1 MLIILLIRLNKNKKY
16 NIKVIMN
23 YYDYIIIGLNPSALT
38 LAYYLSNIGK
48 IVLLVNDN
56 KNLYISDAN
65 IYSDSFINFKNL
77 LNKEFVCNFNDLF
90 IPMKFNSEKLF
101 KFEENI
107 FFREFVQLLFND
119 NVSDLTLDKFI
130 NQYYSKCSLNLV
142 NNIDSICK
150 IMLGKSYIDTLVE
163 EFVYLLNKE
172 ITYKFYQPKEPLH
185 DKLYNIWLQNIYDTK
200 NCNIMLDSIIGKITS
215 ENNIAKT
222 IEINNKKI
230 NVNNII
236 YCIDSKI
243 NKTISMKFH
252 WNYKLD
258 LQNIWN
264 LPNTDWEI
272 FYIVQSDY
280 TYFNDNS
287 LQTVISIKINNIYA
301 KSTYIHKNAIECTK
315 EELINE
321 TFRQLKEVFINLP
334 NPTEVFM
341 INDKDNLKYEN
352 FENIH
357 IINNND
363 SYDYIEKSIIKSKK
377 LIHKLEKDTNK
388 TIKIY
393 EPDNVTDIIKFLFMI
408 NIILHMINY

>member
-1 MLIILLIRLNKNKKY
+1 
-16 NIKVIMN
+16 
-23 YYDYIIIGLNPSALT
+23 
-38 LAYYLSNIGK
+38 
-48 IVLLVNDN
+48 
-56 KNLYISDAN
+56 
-65 IYSDSFINFKNL
+65 
-77 LNKEFVCNFNDLF
+77 
-90 IPMKFNSEKLF
+90 
-101 KFEENI
+101 
-107 FFREFVQLLFND
+107 
-119 NVSDLTLDKFI
+119 
-130 NQYYSKCSLNLV
+130 
-142 NNIDSICK
+142 
-150 IMLGKSYIDTLVE
+150 MLGKSYIDTLVE

-172 ITYKFYQPKEPLH
+172 LTYKFYQPKEPLQN
-185 DKLYNIWLQNIYDTK
+185 KLYNIWLQNIYDTK
-200 NCNIMLDSIIGKITS
+200 NCHIMLDSIIGQITS

-222 IEINNKKI
+222 IEINNEKI

-236 YCIDSKI
+236 YCIDTKI
-243 NKTISMKFH
+243 NKTISNTYH

-264 LPNTDWEI
+264 LPNSDLEI

-280 TYFNDNS
+280 TYFNDNNS
-287 LQTVISIKINNIYA
+287 QTVISIKINNIYA

-334 NPTEVFM
+334 NPTGIFI

-357 IINNND
+357 IINNID

-377 LIHKLEKDTNK
+377 LIHKLEKDTSK

-393 EPDNVTDIIKFLFMI
+393 EPDNLTDIIKFLFMI